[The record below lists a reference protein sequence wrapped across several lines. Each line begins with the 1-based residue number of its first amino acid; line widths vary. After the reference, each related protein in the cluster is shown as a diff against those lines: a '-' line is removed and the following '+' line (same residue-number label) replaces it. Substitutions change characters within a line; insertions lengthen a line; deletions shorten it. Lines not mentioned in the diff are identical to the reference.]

1 MQNYYHLLGVSN
13 FASFEEIAAAYKQKH
28 NELFSSDSPLANIP
42 KLRALKE
49 GFEVLVDEE
58 KREEYDEK
66 LNAYLEDIDVKFEEA
81 IKDISSRDLQSAIEK
96 INWCIARNP
105 GRKLIIM
112 SLWGLLIVWRCFRER
127 RQRLL
132 ARA

>member
-81 IKDISSRDLQSAIEK
+81 IIYFNS
-96 INWCIARNP
+96 
-105 GRKLIIM
+105 
-112 SLWGLLIVWRCFRER
+112 
-127 RQRLL
+127 
-132 ARA
+132 